1 MRLEAALALS
11 TSDPGQPPAW
21 RARIAELPLR
31 KDHLKVELARLD
43 VTFRGEQAEAGREP
57 DRLQAA
63 LPRATALIDLPEF
76 WALTPPAEKK
86 GKFRLEHRL
95 VAFVVRPD
103 RSIVRTDLE
112 PLAPICKAIE
122 KPSRVPLRHR
132 PGWRQPPAHAGRPG

>member
-1 MRLEAALALS
+1 MWLEADLALS

-43 VTFRGEQAEAGREP
+43 VTFRGEQAEAGRAP

-76 WALTPPAEKK
+76 WASTPPAEKK
-86 GKFRLEHRL
+86 GQFQLEHRL

-103 RSIVRTDLE
+103 RSIVQAIRPSFKLLSSVPDLFQGV
-112 PLAPICKAIE
+112 
-122 KPSRVPLRHR
+122 SRVSDIMP
-132 PGWRQPPAHAGRPG
+132 